1 MAKITIDFFE
11 LAFLAESCIP
21 PRPIARASFWDK
33 LINEI
38 YNQLS
43 LNERQRLFDWITK
56 NDLFNRENE
65 DCQWFYARFNPKNQ
79 FNVSCFYN
87 GKASTIQCF
96 RKDDKYWTS
105 KTRNVNKEYIKSI
118 EPIYVE

>member
-1 MAKITIDFFE
+1 MAQITIDFFE

-21 PRPIARASFWDK
+21 PRPIARASFWDR

-38 YNQLS
+38 HGQLS
-43 LNERQRLFDWITK
+43 INERQRLFNWITK
-56 NDLFNRENE
+56 NDLFNKENE

-105 KTRNVNKEYIKSI
+105 KTRSVNEEYIKSI